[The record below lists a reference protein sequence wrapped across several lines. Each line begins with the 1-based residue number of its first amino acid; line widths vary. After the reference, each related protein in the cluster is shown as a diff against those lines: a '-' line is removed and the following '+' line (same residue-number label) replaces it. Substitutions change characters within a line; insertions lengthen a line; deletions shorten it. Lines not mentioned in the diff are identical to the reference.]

1 MLEHCPGCLLVVFN
15 TNAGSFCARSAA
27 VTHYKVCY
35 SVSDI
40 LSLENNIVILLRINV
55 VVPVGK
61 RQLVPFGSCTTM
73 YPSTSGL
80 VELILLSF
88 RSPSANR
95 A

>member
-1 MLEHCPGCLLVVFN
+1 MLEHCPGCLLVVFD
-15 TNAGSFCARSAA
+15 TNAGSFCALSAA

-61 RQLVPFGSCTTM
+61 RAIGSFWFLYHHVPINEWS
-73 YPSTSGL
+73 
-80 VELILLSF
+80 
-88 RSPSANR
+88 R
-95 A
+95 